1 MRTVNESLVEDT
13 EIRLLL
19 DALVQCH
26 GYDFREY
33 NPTWVKRRIW
43 DCVRDEA
50 VDTISGLQEKVL
62 HDDTCVDRLL
72 KTLSIRP
79 AAMFDAPEFYESI
92 RSTAIPILRT
102 YPSASIWVPAC
113 GSGEDVYA
121 LAVVLDEEG
130 LANRCTIY
138 ATDMSEA
145 VWSAARDRILDS
157 ETLSQN
163 AFNYRQAGGKA
174 MLSDYYTLEDDRTV
188 MKPLS
193 TQIIF
198 AEHNLA
204 TDSGFQEFQMI
215 VCRHALAV
223 YNPWLQERT
232 LDLFFHNLSRFGLL
246 GLGPLQIPVNAASK
260 QYEQIGNGL
269 FRKASRS

>member
-33 NPTWVKRRIW
+33 NSTWVKRRVW
-43 DCVRDEA
+43 DCVREEG
-50 VDTISGLQEKVL
+50 VDTISALQEKVL
-62 HDDTCVDRLL
+62 HDHTCVDRLL
-72 KTLSIRP
+72 KAWSIRP
-79 AAMFDAPEFYESI
+79 PAMFDPPEFYESI
-92 RSTAIPILRT
+92 RSTAVPILKT
-102 YPSASIWVPAC
+102 YPSPSIWVPAC

-121 LAVVLDEEG
+121 LAVLLDEEG

-138 ATDMSEA
+138 GTDMSDA
-145 VWSAARDRILDS
+145 VWGAAGKRILDS
-157 ETLSQN
+157 ESLAQN
-163 AFNYRQAGGKA
+163 AFNYRHAGGKA
-174 MLSDYYTLEDDRTV
+174 MLSDYYTLEDDRAV
-188 MKPLS
+188 MKPLA
-193 TQIIF
+193 TQIFF

-232 LDLFFHNLSRFGLL
+232 LDLFYHNLSRFGLL
-246 GLGPLQIPVNAASK
+246 GLGPLQMPVNAFSK
-260 QYEQIGNGL
+260 QYEQIGVGL
-269 FRKASRS
+269 FRKVFS

>member
-1 MRTVNESLVEDT
+1 
-13 EIRLLL
+13 
-19 DALVQCH
+19 
-26 GYDFREY
+26 
-33 NPTWVKRRIW
+33 
-43 DCVRDEA
+43 
-50 VDTISGLQEKVL
+50 
-62 HDDTCVDRLL
+62 
-72 KTLSIRP
+72 
-79 AAMFDAPEFYESI
+79 
-92 RSTAIPILRT
+92 
-102 YPSASIWVPAC
+102 
-113 GSGEDVYA
+113 
-121 LAVVLDEEG
+121 
-130 LANRCTIY
+130 
-138 ATDMSEA
+138 
-145 VWSAARDRILDS
+145 
-157 ETLSQN
+157 
-163 AFNYRQAGGKA
+163 

-223 YNPWLQERT
+223 YNPWLQERI

>member
-13 EIRLLL
+13 EVRLLL
-19 DALVQCH
+19 DAMVQCH

-33 NPTWVKRRIW
+33 NATWVKRRIW
-43 DCVRDEA
+43 EHAREEG

-79 AAMFDAPEFYESI
+79 AAMFDAPECYQSI
-92 RSTAIPILRT
+92 RSTAVPILRT

-113 GSGEDVYA
+113 GTGEDVYA

-138 ATDMSEA
+138 ATDMSES
-145 VWSAARDRILDS
+145 VWSDAKERVMDTES
-157 ETLSQN
+157 LSQN

-174 MLSDYYTLEDDRTV
+174 MLSDYYTLVEGRAV
-188 MKPLS
+188 LKP
-193 TQIIF
+193 TATPIVF

-215 VCRHALAV
+215 VCRQAFAV
-223 YNPWLQERT
+223 YNSWLQERI
-232 LDLFFHNLSRFGLL
+232 LDVFYHSLSRFGLL
-246 GLGPLQIPVNAASK
+246 GLGPLQMPMNGPSK
-260 QYEQIGNGL
+260 RYEQIGNGL
-269 FRKASRS
+269 FRKTLT

>member
-1 MRTVNESLVEDT
+1 VRTMNESLVEDT
-13 EIRLLL
+13 EVRLLL

-33 NPTWVKRRIW
+33 NPTWVKRRVW
-43 DCVRDEA
+43 ERVREEG

-79 AAMFDAPEFYESI
+79 AAMFDAPECYQSI

-113 GSGEDVYA
+113 GTGEDVYA

-138 ATDMSEA
+138 ATDMSES
-145 VWSAARDRILDS
+145 VWSDARERVMHAES
-157 ETLSQN
+157 LSQN

-174 MLSDYYTLEDDRTV
+174 MLSDYYTLDEDGAV
-188 MKPLS
+188 LKPTA
-193 TQIIF
+193 TQIVF

-215 VCRHALAV
+215 VCHQAFAV
-223 YNPWLQERT
+223 YNSWLQERI
-232 LDLFFHNLSRFGLL
+232 LDVFYHSLSRFGLL
-246 GLGPLQIPVNAASK
+246 GLGPLQMPMHAPSK
-260 QYEQIGNGL
+260 RYEQIGNGL
-269 FRKASRS
+269 FRKTLT